1 MGNNHASLRE
11 EQAKELRLGL
21 QESSLIHLLSTLNIN
36 SSSGSKV
43 ANDLVKMSLTA
54 ELNKQMISTLFRHS
68 SNNSSNGSTDDT
80 DNSRSAALSTFANAL
95 TDELLRL
102 CRLMTFAAA
111 TATAPSDSAPVT
123 FYQFASAVKA
133 LVQGGNEQLIN
144 TMNRLFEADATFSSL
159 PNRVH
164 LCHDILYSTTT
175 TTNDVITAV
184 TFNGSSLLSNLANTN
199 KDSMFHTMLAVTLRS
214 HLAERCFGD
223 VSHQFP
229 PLPLLRSNILEGE
242 QIFFLSMSMSKILLF
257 DCAGHWDKLYSDVEQ
272 GTNFNN
278 FVDAL
283 IGYDGPTA
291 IVVRDTKGFTF
302 GVLTRSAWKFSANF
316 FGDGVDTILFQ
327 LAPKFQILR
336 PQKRR
341 GAGKNFQWLNT
352 EGYRKDLP
360 AGIGM
365 GGETDYFRFLLNS
378 DLKSCVARSS
388 GLTFDSGSIASS
400 ETFDVGTIEIWGFGG
415 EHARNTRQE
424 KKEDERRF
432 QESRRKVD
440 KQQLMDGF
448 TAEYLLGDTFK
459 HRTEQRG
466 GGKSDK

>member
-1 MGNNHASLRE
+1 M
-11 EQAKELRLGL
+11 
-21 QESSLIHLLSTLNIN
+21 T
-36 SSSGSKV
+36 
-43 ANDLVKMSLTA
+43 
-54 ELNKQMISTLFRHS
+54 
-68 SNNSSNGSTDDT
+68 
-80 DNSRSAALSTFANAL
+80 SAAANIPP
-95 TDELLRL
+95 
-102 CRLMTFAAA
+102 
-111 TATAPSDSAPVT
+111 ATAPSDSAPVT

-175 TTNDVITAV
+175 TTTTTSMTTTSTTTSTTNDVITAAM
-184 TFNGSSLLSNLANTN
+184 FNGSSLLSNLANTN
-199 KDSMFHTMLAVTLRS
+199 ENSMFHTMLAVTLRS

-223 VSHQFP
+223 AFSHQFP
-229 PLPLLRSNILEGE
+229 PLPLLRSNILEKE
-242 QIFFLSMSMSKILLF
+242 HIFFLSMVQSKILLF

-360 AGIGM
+360 VGIGM
-365 GGETDYFRFLLNS
+365 GGETDYFRFLLTS
-378 DLKSCVARSS
+378 DLKSCVARST

-415 EHARNTRQE
+415 KHARDTRQE
-424 KKEDERRF
+424 KKEEERRF